1 MTFPSTH
8 GARRQLSLYASGEDA
23 APIERVRQRVDP
35 VQFALIPAHV
45 TLCREEDLLDVN
57 ETQIDERIAGARR
70 FALGFGTPEPF
81 STHGL
86 LLPCIEGED
95 AFQALRAR
103 VLGGRSERHQSP
115 HITLAHPRNPKAAGD
130 SLQAASALGA
140 GLRCRFDRLNL
151 IEQIAGQAWQILRQW
166 SLPA

>member
-1 MTFPSTH
+1 MALPAL
-8 GARRQLSLYASGEDA
+8 GVRRQLSLFANPEDA
-23 APIERVRQRVDP
+23 AAIERLRQHVDP

-45 TLCREEDLLDVN
+45 TLCREEDLSDLD
-57 ETQIDERIAGARR
+57 EAQLHQRIQGARMLT
-70 FALGFGTPEPF
+70 LGFGAPEPF

-95 AFQALRAR
+95 AFQALRTR

-115 HITLAHPRNPKAAGD
+115 HITLAHPRNPKAAGN
-130 SLQAASALGA
+130 SLQSASALGA